1 MYMICRHIKTNGIRC
16 QSPALTGFR
25 FCYYHDKTHLIG
37 TEPHMRFGPLQLP
50 VPEDSASIQLSIARI
65 NAALIMG
72 YIDLKKATGL
82 LYGIQIAAQ
91 FIDRKKPFDENK
103 TVQSAEQM
111 SDGDELAPD
120 EFICEADEV
129 DCKDCPHAAPCPHYI
144 HRDGKEVRASK
155 SAPKAKKPKAPAPK
169 TNPKRI
175 KSKKSKNGRETV
187 TPAEPP
193 RNQQAADKA
202 AQPAQPL

>member
-37 TEPHMRFGPLQLP
+37 TEPHLRFGPLQLP
-50 VPEDSASIQLSIARI
+50 VPEDSASIQLCIARI
-65 NAALIMG
+65 NDALIREL
-72 YIDLKKATGL
+72 IDLKKATGL

-103 TVQSAEQM
+103 TVQSAEHTY
-111 SDGDELAPD
+111 DGDELASS
-120 EFICEADEV
+120 EFICEAEDDSDG

-144 HRDGKEVRASK
+144 PRDDKDVQKEAQAGK
-155 SAPKAKKPKAPAPK
+155 SAPKARKPKAKATK

-175 KSKKSKNGRETV
+175 KSKKVKNR
-187 TPAEPP
+187 
-193 RNQQAADKA
+193 
-202 AQPAQPL
+202 L